1 MIQIPFDPTVSSAQE
16 FRVDLGGLV
25 VTMNIAWNIRY
36 SAWFLDVYTDD
47 AGQYG
52 IRISPMSRLLLSDD
66 ILGITGNL
74 FAIKEGQDSSIT
86 YDNLGSDFNLYWFD
100 EDDLNSLEG

>member
-1 MIQIPFDPTVSSAQE
+1 
-16 FRVDLGGLV
+16 
-25 VTMNIAWNIRY
+25 
-36 SAWFLDVYTDD
+36 
-47 AGQYG
+47 
-52 IRISPMSRLLLSDD
+52 MSRLLLSDD